1 MDINRIKNNI
11 SRRLGIDELNGLQ
24 TYMASHLSQPFTM
37 LLAPTGSGKT
47 LGFAIPVLAKL
58 QKPGHGVQALVIV
71 PSRELALQIFEVV
84 RPIAEGY
91 KVSVFY
97 GGHDMRQET
106 NSLSALPDI
115 LIATPGR
122 LLDHIQRGQLALDSV
137 TTLVLDEWDKTLQLG
152 FEKEMKKILRQLR
165 PAPRHVILT
174 SATSAIDIP
183 AYLPAG
189 GKPTIADFS
198 NHGDDLTGNAGS
210 RVDIVEVPSASVDKL
225 QTLIDLLEA
234 RPGESA
240 MVFVNHRES
249 ADRVVNALKKAGI
262 PAGLY
267 HGNLDQQQRQIAL
280 EMMTNGTTPVLV
292 TTDLGA
298 RGLDIAGVKNV
309 SHYHI
314 PPTQDAWTH
323 RNGRTGRMGADGT
336 VYVITSEHDTVPPYI
351 VYDRSY
357 VPDPSGCAPWTVR
370 NATLYFNA
378 GKKDKI
384 SRGDIAG
391 YLIQRGGLEAS
402 EVGRICVSDR
412 YALAAVPASKALQV
426 LDAVRPHKLKNR
438 RVLVSVV
445 ENT

>member
-1 MDINRIKNNI
+1 MDINCIKNNI
-11 SRRLGIDELNGLQ
+11 RRRLGIGELNELQ
-24 TYMASHLSQPFTM
+24 TYMASHMSQPFTM

-47 LGFAIPVLAKL
+47 LGFAIPLLARLK
-58 QKPGHGVQALVIV
+58 KPGHGVQGLVIV
-71 PSRELALQIFEVV
+71 PSRELALQIFDVI

-91 KVSVFY
+91 KVSAFY
-97 GGHDMRQET
+97 GGHNMREEAS
-106 NSLSALPDI
+106 SLSAIPDI

-122 LLDHIQRGQLALDSV
+122 LLDHIQRGQLVLDGI
-137 TTLVLDEWDKTLQLG
+137 TTLVLDEWDKILQLG
-152 FEKEMKKILRQLR
+152 FEGDMKKIFRNLR
-165 PAPRHVILT
+165 PAPRYVILT
-174 SATSAIDIP
+174 SATAAIDVP
-183 AYLPAG
+183 PYLPVKD
-189 GKPTIADFS
+189 KPSVADFS
-198 NHGDDLTGNAGS
+198 DRGEDLTGNTGAH
-210 RVDIVEVPSASVDKL
+210 VDIVEVPSASIDKL

-234 RPGESA
+234 HPDESA

-267 HGNLDQQQRQIAL
+267 HGALDQQQRQLAL

-309 SHYHI
+309 IHYHI
-314 PPTQDAWTH
+314 PPTEDAWTH

-336 VYVITSEHDTVPPYI
+336 VYVITSDHDNIPDYI
-351 VYDRSY
+351 AYDRSY
-357 VPDPSGCAPWTVR
+357 VPDPSGCPPWHPA

-384 SRGDIAG
+384 SKGDIAG
-391 YLIQRGGLEAS
+391 YLIQRGALDAA
-402 EVGRICVSDR
+402 EVGRIAVSDR
-412 YALAAVPASKALQV
+412 YAVAAIPASKVSAV
-426 LDAVRPHKLKNR
+426 LDALRPHKLKNK

-445 ENT
+445 ENA